1 MDLKKNMTVYWWD
14 KKTKELNKG
23 IIIKVSSY
31 ACGSFH
37 SYTVQNCKDK
47 TEYWTNNEYDFWTD
61 INDAYKWI
69 KKNLKEKIKIA
80 EYDLADNTC
89 ALESLEK
96 FYKENK

>member
-31 ACGSFH
+31 ACGDFH
-37 SYTVQNCKDK
+37 SYTVENSKDK
-47 TEYWTNNEYDFWTD
+47 TEYWTNNKYDFWTD
-61 INDAYKWI
+61 INEAYKWI